1 MIHPGEHVV
10 ADPCGAGSGRG
21 GRRRADRLTN
31 QRTHHEPC
39 RRQSRTHHRRR
50 QGHGCRS
57 RGAAHR
63 RRREG
68 GPRGRAGYG
77 WRGAGSRTRS
87 RGPIRT
93 PRRDAGERLAN
104 ALRLTLAEFGHLD
117 VLVTTAG
124 IANGSPIGD
133 FPLALRQK
141 TVEINLTGSFLGMK
155 TVSRVLTS
163 QGTVPSSTCPP
174 SKDGGA
180 VLGPGTRVQL
190 DDFECRP
197 VDRRAHSLPC
207 LPQRPTVDR
216 AAAVAGAT
224 DLVHGPDA
232 FLQRAGCGLTAQC
245 GAAPGA
251 A

>member
-1 MIHPGEHVV
+1 MNRV
-10 ADPCGAGSGRG
+10 AGKVALITGATRG
-21 GRRRADRLTN
+21 T
-31 QRTHHEPC
+31 
-39 RRQSRTHHRRR
+39 
-50 QGHGCRS
+50 
-57 RGAAHR
+57 GAAHAGLLTA
-63 RRREG
+63 EG
-68 GPRGRAGYG
+68 ARAVL
-77 WRGAGSRTRS
+77 ADVLDT
-87 RGPIRT
+87 
-93 PRRDAGERLAN
+93 DGEALAVELGHAARFVHLDVTQESDWAN

-117 VLVTTAG
+117 VLVNTAG

-174 SKDGGA
+174 SMDGGA
-180 VLGPGTRVQL
+180 VLGPGARVQL